1 LLITLHLAHYT
12 ALYCHQTQVVLYW
25 KIKSV
30 GDKPKDGE
38 VSLGIDKRGE
48 PKLAGE
54 SVVCGKWS
62 GAVLNRLERG
72 GLPCQKLFYNDWRR
86 YYYYY

>member
-1 LLITLHLAHYT
+1 M
-12 ALYCHQTQVVLYW
+12 LYW

-86 YYYYY
+86 YVLLLSTNSATTVLLCVSVL